1 MRHHAFTL
9 VLLFSAGGAG
19 AGGFINESSNQLYHW
34 KQPPMSH
41 AGGVVTAWID
51 HVPMLKDDHVPVE
64 GVSPSLDD
72 LKLGARIGSVL
83 MSFKCRER
91 MSATVQWVF
100 YRDLLR
106 QDVESQSPATSQA
119 SLNYAHVV
127 PGTVGEGH
135 LDWACNFNSPAD
147 SQAHRLEPRAEHRR

>member
-1 MRHHAFTL
+1 MTGVAHGVRHERETL
-9 VLLFSAGGAG
+9 ALPQKGAG
-19 AGGFINESSNQLYHW
+19 TRQTPLGN
-34 KQPPMSH
+34 
-41 AGGVVTAWID
+41 VV
-51 HVPMLKDDHVPVE
+51 
-64 GVSPSLDD
+64 G
-72 LKLGARIGSVL
+72 R
-83 MSFKCRER
+83 
-91 MSATVQWVF
+91 
-100 YRDLLR
+100 RDSEQR